1 MERNFGMFREGPI
14 KKFGCEFK
22 EEEVYNIRLED
33 VGAKEKDIHLI
44 TKNSQLNHAFTKL
57 EKQKIVG
64 FDLEEYWGQYLCLI
78 QISTYDDIFLFD
90 SLALWTSKEFKTR
103 LSKLFLKEKPI
114 KIGFS
119 ISNDLS

>member
-1 MERNFGMFREGPI
+1 M
-14 KKFGCEFK
+14 
-22 EEEVYNIRLED
+22 ED

-57 EKQKIVG
+57 KKQKIVG
-64 FDLEEYWGQYLCLI
+64 FDFDLAEYWGQYICLI